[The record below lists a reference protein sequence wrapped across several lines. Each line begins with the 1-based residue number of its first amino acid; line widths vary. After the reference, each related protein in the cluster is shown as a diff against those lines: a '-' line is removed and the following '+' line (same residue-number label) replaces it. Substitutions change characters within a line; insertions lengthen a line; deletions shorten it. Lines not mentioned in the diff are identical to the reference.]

1 MLPARAT
8 PWHNGTNFGK
18 AFETQLANLLG
29 MYGLIFI
36 DPLAV
41 GIKALAAPVYVD
53 AVAKGGEI
61 VAAIRQRDSQ
71 LAADG
76 FHSQVVVEDDY
87 FPFFW
92 ISDDGRR
99 LALRR
104 VGDRVYKAKD
114 GGREFTRAEL
124 IELATREPHRLSP
137 GVMLRPVVQDH
148 LLPTACVRQAQIFPV
163 HSRCGCIPYP
173 RFLHWPDSYLCF
185 LAGKVS

>member
-1 MLPARAT
+1 M
-8 PWHNGTNFGK
+8 H
-18 AFETQLANLLG
+18 
-29 MYGLIFI
+29 GLIFI

-104 VGDRVYKAKD
+104 VVTG
-114 GGREFTRAEL
+114 FTRRRTVAESSRGPEL

-148 LLPTACVRQAQIFPV
+148 LLPTACYVGGAAEIAYFAQNSEAFRILGRPV
-163 HSRCGCIPYP
+163 TRSCIG
-173 RFLHWPDSYLCF
+173 R
-185 LAGKVS
+185 A